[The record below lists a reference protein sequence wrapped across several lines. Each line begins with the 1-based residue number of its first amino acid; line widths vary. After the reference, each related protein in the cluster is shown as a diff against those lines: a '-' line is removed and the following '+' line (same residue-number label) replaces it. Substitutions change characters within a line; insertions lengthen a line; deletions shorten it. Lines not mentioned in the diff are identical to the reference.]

1 MITVQPQVKVKPLFS
16 SNRKS
21 NLASGKV
28 VDPSSLTKIKV
39 EEDLHVAEPVLGDIV
54 EDEDIMKD
62 DNMMMELESMIK
74 DILGEEVVDNQTVD
88 LRTNPKIVSEDK
100 LR

>member
-1 MITVQPQVKVKPLFS
+1 MTVQPQVKVKPLFS

-28 VDPSSLTKIKV
+28 VDPSSLTKLKV

-54 EDEDIMKD
+54 EDEDIMTD
-62 DNMMMELESMIK
+62 TCILFNIPELLIIIENS
-74 DILGEEVVDNQTVD
+74 DSDEYEVKRQN
-88 LRTNPKIVSEDK
+88 
-100 LR
+100 